1 MGVWV
6 LGYFV
11 IHNMKT
17 ILSIL
22 LAGSVAA
29 SAAETKVP
37 KSGPMTIDLATAL
50 QLAGARN
57 TEIAR
62 AREAVAEATA
72 KLRQKQYL
80 LVPALTVGASVEHHD
95 GPLQESSG
103 RIRNVSRTS
112 ANFGAGA
119 GAVAAGPV
127 AAPGLSLSVNLA
139 DAWFEPLVARQNREA
154 IEAARDAL
162 GNVVQL
168 RTAEGYLELVRGAAR
183 VRAAEEAVAN
193 AGELA
198 KLTADFARSG
208 EGLESDAQ
216 RAEVEK
222 LIQERELEQAR
233 EAVAVAGARL
243 AALLHLDAEVSLTP
257 ADSEVAPLTVTEP
270 GSQIG
275 ELIATALQ
283 SRPEL
288 KQSAAEV
295 RAAADR
301 LRQSRYS
308 AWIPNLA
315 VGASAGAFGGG
326 VGGGVSNVDGR
337 TDVTA
342 LAFWRWEGFG
352 LGQAEVTKERKSEMI
367 QSEFARQGVAD
378 QVISEVR
385 QAHAQ
390 LDSRSRQIAIAE
402 KAVAAARSSFELNRS
417 RIFEK
422 QGLPIEVLQAIQSL
436 ARARVLYI
444 DTVSDFNQAQF
455 RLHHAIGRGA
465 AE

>member
-1 MGVWV
+1 
-6 LGYFV
+6 
-11 IHNMKT
+11 MKT

-22 LAGSVAA
+22 LAGGVAA
-29 SAAETKVP
+29 FAAETEVP

-62 AREAVAEATA
+62 ARETVAQATSQ
-72 KLRQKQYL
+72 LRQKRYL
-80 LVPALTVGASVEHHD
+80 LLPAVTVGASVEHHD

-103 RIRNVSRTS
+103 RIRSVSRTS

-162 GNVVQL
+162 GNVILLQ
-168 RTAEGYLELVRGAAR
+168 TAEGYLDLVRAAAK
-183 VRAAEEAVAN
+183 VRAAEEAAAN

-198 KLTADFARSG
+198 RLTGDFAKSG

-233 EAVAVAGARL
+233 EAVAIAGARL
-243 AALLHLDAEVSLTP
+243 AALLHLDAEVTLVP
-257 ADSEVAPLTVTEP
+257 ADSDVAPLTVTEP
-270 GSQIG
+270 DSKIG

-288 KQSAAEV
+288 KQSAALV
-295 RAAADR
+295 RAASDR
-301 LRQSRYS
+301 HRQSRIS
-308 AWIPNLA
+308 PWIPNLA
-315 VGASAGAFGGG
+315 VGASAGGFGGG
-326 VGGGVSNVDGR
+326 IGGGVSNVGGR
-337 TDVTA
+337 SDVTA

-352 LGQAEVTKERKSEMI
+352 LTQAEQTKERKSEMI
-367 QSEFARQGVAD
+367 QSEFARQGAAD
-378 QVISEVR
+378 RVITEVR
-385 QAHAQ
+385 EAHAQ
-390 LDSRSRQIAIAE
+390 VDSRRRQIAIAE
-402 KAVAAARSSFELNRS
+402 KAVAAARSSFDLNRS

-436 ARARVLYI
+436 ARARMLYI
-444 DTVSDFNQAQF
+444 DTVTDYNRAQY
-455 RLHHAIGRGA
+455 RLHTAIGRPDT
-465 AE
+465 E